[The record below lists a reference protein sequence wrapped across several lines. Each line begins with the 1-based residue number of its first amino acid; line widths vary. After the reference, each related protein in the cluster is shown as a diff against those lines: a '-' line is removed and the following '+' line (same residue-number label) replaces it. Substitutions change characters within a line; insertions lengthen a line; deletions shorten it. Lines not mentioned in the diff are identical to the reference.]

1 MQEEEKIETIFEFV
15 TKGSKETEASMDFLL
30 STQLKLQ
37 KVIKETEVIYS
48 QQGKE
53 MDKLT
58 TKYKDLSKE
67 IDSGNKKSRADFIKT
82 KDAIKEVG
90 ASMDGTKKSI
100 DEANA
105 TYSKLSGGIG
115 TVNATMKDLKETQK
129 VFTKELENVKIGSEE
144 YQKLGAQLGAVKKT
158 IKEVNDANKELGKS
172 SSLVV
177 GSVEEL
183 RKKYSDL
190 SKEWKKTKIDSPEFA
205 EKTKQ
210 LNAYNEELKK
220 VEASVGVY
228 SRSVGD
234 YKLAAQGFNDQ
245 LKAMAPALT
254 STIDPLKGV
263 VGGFKA
269 ISVTPVVGVLTVLVG
284 LFDYLRNSLSKTSEG
299 QEQLNVA
306 MAGFNGIVEFT
317 IEKVVDLAKWLV
329 KIFTDPAEAWEDF
342 EENII
347 GGMIKSLTNIANL
360 AQGAAYALAGMFS
373 EDAKKKSEEY
383 FEAARQGFKEQAK
396 FIEEAQNKIKEGI
409 ELGKLENKIKQNNL
423 KESILIAE
431 NERES
436 IKLRSEADK
445 KEEYTFRTRIVFLQ
459 KSLELSQENAKI
471 KIDSAK
477 EELELIQRRNS
488 LGKSNFAAL
497 EKEAAAKAKIIQLET
512 EYLESTKKVKKQLYD
527 FEKQENDAIAKL
539 QQDANTQ
546 YLKSLSEIQKA
557 EEELLKATLAGDEK
571 QIELSQKVYNIR
583 KEIYKKSKT
592 DRVNLTQEELL
603 GVEIAEYDHLKKI
616 EGMNESAKQKEISDY
631 VKFEQDRFA
640 IEQQIKASK
649 DVDER
654 KYLTEKLKE
663 TEKLVEKQITVLKKY
678 DVEASKIPIVYAKSF
693 NKSQE
698 SITQSL
704 QKSLET
710 IKTFSGDAL
719 GVFGQLTTSTSAL
732 IASAFEL
739 SNVKEKWGDD
749 LEGMKADT
757 DRLAAEI
764 ATLAAASA
772 SNLNQGLSKVI
783 QDNFNQQLSASKLY
797 YAEQSQI
804 QKTTFDVEK
813 RQLDEKLKAEGASE
827 GKAAIERFKLEE
839 KQEKQRIDLKK
850 KEADSLYQI
859 QTKQFRV
866 KQAQDAISAIIGTAL
881 GIAAAWANPITAPFM
896 VPIIA
901 SVGAA
906 SVATIYAQAPP
917 PKPSFKKG
925 GYLNAKGVIEGNSH
939 DNGGVPISIGGTEIA
954 EAEGGE
960 GALII
965 SKKAMNDPEARALF
979 QAAHAR
985 NEEISGKNSGASK
998 FEQGG
1003 YLDYAHFREIAAH
1016 EAHQKYLR
1024 DKKKYWIFAKKKSE
1038 KDIDSDAKNMYNRYR
1053 EEQIALLDA
1062 QEKAA
1067 EQQINQGISSNS
1079 TLQEQGIGN
1088 VQQYNQKLESA
1099 SGEKE
1104 SLEKKIKAEKEYSDA
1119 KIDLLK
1125 QQLGYEEKLSEFDDR
1140 KKNVQKELS
1149 NTTLALDKK
1158 NLEELRKN
1166 NKITEEEYK
1175 QMLDQITLGYGIKT
1189 QDIINLKKKEV
1200 EETKKLITE
1209 EYNFQKQALND
1220 IRQTWK
1226 KEYSALTKDALANL
1240 DKASEYV
1247 DKLTGTDL
1255 ERYQSIL
1262 KINDDIKKLNED
1274 YQDNENTLTNGV
1286 ILSREETKKLVEEQ
1300 KRIKEEIKQKEKEAE
1315 EEKQKFEEE
1324 RKKNESVAL
1333 ANYESENKDKIL
1345 ADIKAQAEALKLE
1358 ADKWSI
1364 DKEITAQYN
1373 QQIAAQDQI
1382 ISNMENEYKQA
1393 QLLHDQKVANIKTEE
1408 DALKNTF
1415 ETQKKKIEDSY
1426 KSATANMN
1434 AELSSLNATI
1444 LAIKQAGSQAG
1455 IDKYEN
1461 TLNTIASNL
1470 NNLPKFASGG
1480 AISIGS
1486 GVFKAYGDTDKGQ
1499 GKGINMAIG
1508 GVPIARIGGGEN
1520 VIITN
1525 EGASKDPRMIKP
1537 LEEISAINNY
1547 YNTGIPVPTEVGEK
1561 IDYDILADKLAS
1573 TLGKVISRR
1582 PVNAYFTNSEL
1593 DKSQKNNQLFR
1604 RNSQMK

>member
-1 MQEEEKIETIFEFV
+1 
-15 TKGSKETEASMDFLL
+15 
-30 STQLKLQ
+30 
-37 KVIKETEVIYS
+37 
-48 QQGKE
+48 
-53 MDKLT
+53 
-58 TKYKDLSKE
+58 
-67 IDSGNKKSRADFIKT
+67 
-82 KDAIKEVG
+82 
-90 ASMDGTKKSI
+90 
-100 DEANA
+100 
-105 TYSKLSGGIG
+105 
-115 TVNATMKDLKETQK
+115 
-129 VFTKELENVKIGSEE
+129 
-144 YQKLGAQLGAVKKT
+144 
-158 IKEVNDANKELGKS
+158 
-172 SSLVV
+172 
-177 GSVEEL
+177 
-183 RKKYSDL
+183 
-190 SKEWKKTKIDSPEFA
+190 
-205 EKTKQ
+205 
-210 LNAYNEELKK
+210 
-220 VEASVGVY
+220 
-228 SRSVGD
+228 
-234 YKLAAQGFNDQ
+234 
-245 LKAMAPALT
+245 
-254 STIDPLKGV
+254 
-263 VGGFKA
+263 
-269 ISVTPVVGVLTVLVG
+269 
-284 LFDYLRNSLSKTSEG
+284 
-299 QEQLNVA
+299 
-306 MAGFNGIVEFT
+306 
-317 IEKVVDLAKWLV
+317 
-329 KIFTDPAEAWEDF
+329 
-342 EENII
+342 
-347 GGMIKSLTNIANL
+347 
-360 AQGAAYALAGMFS
+360 
-373 EDAKKKSEEY
+373 
-383 FEAARQGFKEQAK
+383 
-396 FIEEAQNKIKEGI
+396 
-409 ELGKLENKIKQNNL
+409 
-423 KESILIAE
+423 
-431 NERES
+431 
-436 IKLRSEADK
+436 
-445 KEEYTFRTRIVFLQ
+445 
-459 KSLELSQENAKI
+459 
-471 KIDSAK
+471 
-477 EELELIQRRNS
+477 
-488 LGKSNFAAL
+488 
-497 EKEAAAKAKIIQLET
+497 
-512 EYLESTKKVKKQLYD
+512 
-527 FEKQENDAIAKL
+527 
-539 QQDANTQ
+539 
-546 YLKSLSEIQKA
+546 
-557 EEELLKATLAGDEK
+557 
-571 QIELSQKVYNIR
+571 
-583 KEIYKKSKT
+583 
-592 DRVNLTQEELL
+592 
-603 GVEIAEYDHLKKI
+603 
-616 EGMNESAKQKEISDY
+616 MNEAAKQKEISDY
-631 VKFEQDRFA
+631 IKFEQERFS

-649 DVDER
+649 DVEER

-663 TEKLVEKQITVLKKY
+663 TEKIVEKQIAILKKHEI
-678 DVEASKIPIVYAKSF
+678 EASKIPIVYAKSF

-710 IKTFSGDAL
+710 IKTFSGHAL

-757 DRLAAEI
+757 DRLTAEI

-797 YAEQSQI
+797 YAEQSKI
-804 QKTTFDVEK
+804 QKNTFDVEK
-813 RQLDEKLKAEGASE
+813 IQLDEKLKAEGASE

-881 GIAAAWANPITAPFM
+881 GMAAAWGNPITAPFM

-901 SVGAA
+901 AVGAA

-917 PKPSFKKG
+917 AKPSFKKG

-985 NEEISGKNSGASK
+985 NEEISGKNPGASK

-1024 DKKKYWIFAKKKSE
+1024 DKKKNFFGYAKKKSE
-1038 KDIDSDAKNMYNRYR
+1038 AAIDSDAKNMYNNYR
-1053 EEQIALLDA
+1053 NEQIALLDA

-1067 EQQINQGISSNS
+1067 EQQINQGIISNS

-1140 KKNVQKELS
+1140 KKTAQKELS

-1226 KEYSALTKDALANL
+1226 KEYSDLTKDALANL

-1274 YQDNENTLTNGV
+1274 YQKNENTLTNGV

-1315 EEKQKFEEE
+1315 EEKKKFEEE
-1324 RKKNESVAL
+1324 RKKNEAEAL
-1333 ANYESENKDKIL
+1333 ANYETANKDKIL

-1393 QLLHDQKVANIKTEE
+1393 QLLHDQKVANIKAEE

-1470 NNLPKFASGG
+1470 NNLPKFATGG

-1499 GKGINMAIG
+1499 GKGINMSIG
-1508 GVPIARIGGGEN
+1508 GVPIAKIGGGEN
-1520 VIITN
+1520 IIITN
-1525 EGASKDPRMIKP
+1525 EEASKDPRMIKP

-1561 IDYDILADKLAS
+1561 IDYDLLADKLAG